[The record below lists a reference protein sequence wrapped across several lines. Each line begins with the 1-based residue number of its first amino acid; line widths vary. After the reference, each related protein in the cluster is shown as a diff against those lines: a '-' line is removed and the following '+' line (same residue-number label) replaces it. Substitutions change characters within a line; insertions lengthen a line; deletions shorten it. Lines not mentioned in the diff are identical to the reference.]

1 MFEVAHSEQQNV
13 SSYKNYPIDKP
24 FINSN
29 WTRPS
34 RTLSKAYPESNRDII
49 MSSLKK
55 LQEKINHLE
64 LQSEKGFV
72 KCEETNGETLNHD
85 LDNQSIET
93 ENKVYQLEKQLE
105 RMRKMVDEHERV
117 NYDDWANSTKRLRN
131 LEKESML
138 LDADF
143 SSFDDKLQSLNV
155 QPPKIINCKRSPSRK
170 SRKDYEQSKNKKT
183 SRSKSVCKR
192 SQSSLDGQSHCLT
205 GSHYRL
211 NIGDIPFVVGKSTS
225 QSHHLGTN
233 VQNVISLLKLHHP
246 KLCSSVAHLTTP
258 KNKSIRKAEKSY
270 SYRRSSSVPPVPN
283 SKEIPCSE
291 PIEHEPEAKNSIDC
305 LTENEMREFLRQLQ
319 EEYTKL
325 VL

>member
-13 SSYKNYPIDKP
+13 SSYKNYPIEKP
-24 FINSN
+24 FINTN

-64 LQSEKGFV
+64 LQSERGFM
-72 KCEETNGETLNHD
+72 KNEETNRMNHHVDD

-93 ENKVYQLEKQLE
+93 ENKVNQLEKQLE

-143 SSFDDKLQSLNV
+143 NSFDDRFQSFDV
-155 QPPKIINCKRSPSRK
+155 QPPKIVNCKRSPSRK
-170 SRKDYEQSKNKKT
+170 SRRDDEQLKNKKQ
-183 SRSKSVCKR
+183 SRSKSACKR

-211 NIGDIPFVVGKSTS
+211 NIGDIPFVVGKSTT
-225 QSHHLGTN
+225 QSHHLGSN

-246 KLCSSVAHLTTP
+246 KLCNSVAHVTTP
-258 KNKSIRKAEKSY
+258 KAKSTKKVEKAHSH
-270 SYRRSSSVPPVPN
+270 RRSSSVPPAP
-283 SKEIPCSE
+283 KETHISE
-291 PIEHEPEAKNSIDC
+291 TTEHEQEVKNSIDC